1 MSYSIE
7 EINKPKQINRNLH
20 FPSMASPSLGGVET
34 PKKTTVS
41 FWKNAMKRKHNFIQ
55 FFAMTGILLISMR
68 SLGQKYRLHDLQED
82 TTALEDEHRSLTDRM
97 NHIKSSLRHEA
108 SLDSSGMFAKR
119 LRLLFGDDQ

>member
-1 MSYSIE
+1 
-7 EINKPKQINRNLH
+7 
-20 FPSMASPSLGGVET
+20 
-34 PKKTTVS
+34 
-41 FWKNAMKRKHNFIQ
+41 
-55 FFAMTGILLISMR
+55 MTGILLISMR

-82 TTALEDEHRSLTDRM
+82 TAALEDEHRSLTDRM